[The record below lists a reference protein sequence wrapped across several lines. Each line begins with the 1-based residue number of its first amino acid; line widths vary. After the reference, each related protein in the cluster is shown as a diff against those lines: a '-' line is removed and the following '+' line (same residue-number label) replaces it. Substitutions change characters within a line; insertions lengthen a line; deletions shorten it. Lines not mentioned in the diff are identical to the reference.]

1 MLLPVESGRAG
12 LHFGLCE
19 SYEYCYLNR
28 CRYKEHYEKVLSSSI
43 KQPFYATETCFFKVS
58 GLDSTIKLNI
68 KHQTRI
74 KISIRT

>member
-1 MLLPVESGRAG
+1 MAYTLACVKVMNIAILTDAD
-12 LHFGLCE
+12 
-19 SYEYCYLNR
+19 
-28 CRYKEHYEKVLSSSI
+28 KEHYEKILSSSI
-43 KQPFYATETCFFKVS
+43 KQLFYATNMFFKVS